1 MNMPTRRSTST
12 TPAAAKPSVVVPLQ
26 KVLYNSEDPT
36 LELDGL
42 IELVIKDER
51 QLQPGVSWTA
61 GSFATEQILTVL
73 CGNHIIV
80 GSAPSIPA
88 WYLFY
93 TLLGQAYIPDFF
105 FMINQRSLS
114 I

>member
-1 MNMPTRRSTST
+1 MPTRRSIPTALT
-12 TPAAAKPSVVVPLQ
+12 AVKPSVVVPLQ

-61 GSFATEQILTVL
+61 GSFATEQTLTVL

-80 GSAPSIPA
+80 GSAHLIPA
-88 WYLFY
+88 WCFVVHSTWVKLTHLTF
-93 TLLGQAYIPDFF
+93 P
-105 FMINQRSLS
+105 
-114 I
+114 